1 MKREDIKNAGRIER
15 EKVIKEL
22 QEGYNKHHNINLYT
36 AASATIG
43 QYALPLFV
51 AGSEWFMKY
60 LFHKTKDEVPQPIGD
75 YANEVYPQIPCL
87 VKGHLSTGYGYGVRY
102 WNVTEQCWDDEECD
116 DYECDKDAVEEWAYL
131 DDITGNMED

>member
-1 MKREDIKNAGRIER
+1 MKREDIEMAAERNTEEYVKNGDLRGFRGSYRLGFIAG
-15 EKVIKEL
+15 V
-22 QEGYNKHHNINLYT
+22 
-36 AASATIG
+36 
-43 QYALPLFV
+43 
-51 AGSEWFMKY
+51 EWFMKS

-116 DYECDKDAVEEWAYL
+116 DYECDKEAVEEWAYL
-131 DDITGNMED
+131 DDITVNMED